1 MLKMF
6 IQTYYF
12 ACAKQ
17 FMAINVLMILFVCAM
32 GYVLFEPQMQV
43 YQNKQT
49 SLEVLRKDL
58 LQKERQLAV
67 VEVGDIDRPVVMNL
81 SGREYVFAKHAEMLA
96 MLDSLK
102 SFTISKNKK
111 GWWVRVS

>member
-1 MLKMF
+1 MLKIF

-12 ACAKQ
+12 TCAKQ
-17 FMAINVLMILFVCAM
+17 FRAINVLMIVFVCAM
-32 GYVLFEPQMQV
+32 GYFLFEPQIRV
-43 YQNKQT
+43 YQNQQA
-49 SLEVLRKDL
+49 SLETLRKDL
-58 LQKERQLAV
+58 LQKEKQLAV
-67 VEVGDIDRPVVMNL
+67 MEVREVDRPAVMNL
-81 SGREYVFAKHAEMLA
+81 SGKEYVFSQPAELLT

>member
-32 GYVLFEPQMQV
+32 GYVLFEPRLQV
-43 YQNKQT
+43 YQVQKD
-49 SLEVLRKDL
+49 SLETLRKDL
-58 LQKERQLAV
+58 LQKEKQLAV
-67 VEVGDIDRPVVMNL
+67 IEVGDVDRPAVMNL
-81 SGREYVFAKHAEMLA
+81 SGKEYVFSQPAELLA